1 MSSTTSSR
9 PATRPDPASGYGLAV
24 LVGGSILVVALMA
37 LAAWLGRAPS
47 PAAWYLARAAGIIL
61 YLLVWAAVVTGLGL
75 TTTLFDR
82 WPGRGM
88 VFSLHAFATNLTYG
102 FLALHLLSLA
112 ADTTVRF
119 SPQQLLVPFAS
130 GWREPWTG
138 LGIVAGGLALLV
150 GGSFALKRVIG
161 QRVWRALHWLTFPL
175 YLLALLHGLGAGSDA
190 RTPWLGALY
199 LATGSAVVLL
209 ASYRLLRAAPRTP
222 AAGSAARPARPTV
235 VRT

>member
-9 PATRPDPASGYGLAV
+9 SAARPDPAGGYPITVVAGSG
-24 LVGGSILVVALMA
+24 ILVAVLMA
-37 LAAWLGRAPS
+37 LAAWLGRSPS
-47 PAAWYLARAAGIIL
+47 PATWYLARAGGIIL
-61 YLLVWAAVVTGLGL
+61 YLLIWAAVVTGLGL
-75 TTTLFDR
+75 TTSLFDR

-88 VFSLHAFATNLTYG
+88 VFSLHAFATSLTYG

-112 ADTTVRF
+112 ADTTVRL
-119 SPQQLLVPFAS
+119 SAQQLLVPFAS

-138 LGIVAGGLALLV
+138 LGVIAGGLTLLV

-161 QRVWRALHWLTFPL
+161 QRVWRALHWLTLPL

-209 ASYRLLRAAPRTP
+209 TSYRLLRVAARTP
-222 AAGSAARPARPTV
+222 AAGKAARPAQPAA
-235 VRT
+235 VRS